1 MSGGEL
7 MDKENERA
15 VETKSSSGQNEFVK
29 RWAIR
34 LATLLAAFL
43 LGFVPM
49 WLSARNITANLE
61 KTTRDL
67 RRSQLQNT
75 LSSAVINS
83 RRAEYETA
91 RQNASSF
98 FTEVRNEID
107 KADTNV
113 FSTAEKARING
124 LLIPRDEIITLLSRN
139 DPVAA
144 DRLSDLYTVYA
155 QMNSAP

>member
-1 MSGGEL
+1 

-15 VETKSSSGQNEFVK
+15 VETKSLWQNEFV
-29 RWAIR
+29 RLWAIR
-34 LATLLAAFL
+34 LAALLAAFL

-49 WLSARNITANLE
+49 WLSSRNITANLE
-61 KTTRDL
+61 QTTRDL
-67 RRSQLQNT
+67 RRSRLQNT
-75 LSSAVINS
+75 LSSAVINA

-107 KADTNV
+107 KEETNV
-113 FSTAEKARING
+113 FSTAEKARITG
-124 LLIPRDEIITLLSRN
+124 LLSTRDEIITLLSRN
-139 DPVAA
+139 DPAAA
-144 DRLSDLYTVYA
+144 DRLSDLYIGYG

>member
-1 MSGGEL
+1 M
-7 MDKENERA
+7 ENESERA
-15 VETKSSSGQNEFVK
+15 VETKASLWQNEFVR
-29 RWAIR
+29 RWAFR
-34 LATLLAAFL
+34 LAALLAAFL

-49 WLSARNITANLE
+49 WLSSRNITANLE
-61 KTTRDL
+61 QTTRDL

-75 LSSAVINS
+75 LSSAVINA

-124 LLIPRDEIITLLSRN
+124 LLSPRDEVITLLSRN

>member
-1 MSGGEL
+1 MSGGGR

-15 VETKSSSGQNEFVK
+15 VETKSLWQNEFV
-29 RWAIR
+29 RLWAIR
-34 LATLLAAFL
+34 LAALLAAFL

-49 WLSARNITANLE
+49 WLSSRNITANLE
-61 KTTRDL
+61 QTTRDL
-67 RRSQLQNT
+67 RRSRLQNT
-75 LSSAVINS
+75 LSSAVINA

-107 KADTNV
+107 KEETNV
-113 FSTAEKARING
+113 FSTAEKARITG
-124 LLIPRDEIITLLSRN
+124 LLSTRDEIITLLSRN
-139 DPVAA
+139 DPAAA
-144 DRLSDLYTVYA
+144 DRLSDLYIGYG